1 MQDAF
6 LPLKGF
12 LGSYL
17 ARLEKD
23 FSFNW
28 IAQEENL
35 GLLSDL
41 TANDSQA
48 SFSSLHQHPTEI
60 PLFPSKFTRCVMMR
74 PPPGAK
80 RVSSVAGLQQQGV
93 RLFSFLA

>member
-6 LPLKGF
+6 LPLRGF
-12 LGSYL
+12 LVSYL

-35 GLLSDL
+35 GLLYDL
-41 TANDSQA
+41 TEKDNCCHISFLQP
-48 SFSSLHQHPTEI
+48 SFSKSGPNARAILEGRTIVLWRERRSNIETHG
-60 PLFPSKFTRCVMMR
+60 KVVM
-74 PPPGAK
+74 
-80 RVSSVAGLQQQGV
+80 
-93 RLFSFLA
+93 